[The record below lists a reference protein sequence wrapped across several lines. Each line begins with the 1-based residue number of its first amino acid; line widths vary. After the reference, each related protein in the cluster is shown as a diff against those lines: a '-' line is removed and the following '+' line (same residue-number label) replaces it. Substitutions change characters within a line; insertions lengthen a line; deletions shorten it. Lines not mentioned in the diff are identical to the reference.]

1 MIALIIYLFLGC
13 LFMGLFRE
21 PGKEPYKGVIVLW
34 PLFFF
39 VAVLGGLLCVAYYAG
54 STIRNILIGDK

>member
-1 MIALIIYLFLGC
+1 
-13 LFMGLFRE
+13 MGLFRE

-54 STIRNILIGDK
+54 STIRNILIGDKKWD